1 MKIIKCNKCNGT
13 GKIEVFK
20 HIQNGIC
27 FECGGCGKLE
37 VNDDYVSLSEWKAKI
52 EKTEKE
58 YLEIHNKYL
67 EFKNRSSWD
76 RRWEY
81 KWGYAEISQYNTY
94 EERKEILSA
103 FEQFEKERKDI
114 IIKSMTDNSIDMFDE
129 IEKLYNKYL
138 TQGEDYDRK

>member
-37 VNDDYVSLSEWKAKI
+37 VDDDYVSLSDWKMKI
-52 EKTEKE
+52 EKIEKE
-58 YLEIHNKYL
+58 HLEIHNKYL
-67 EFKNRSSWD
+67 KFKNRSSWD

-81 KWGYAEISQYNTY
+81 KWDSSESH
-94 EERKEILSA
+94 ERRKEILSM

-138 TQGEDYDRK
+138 T